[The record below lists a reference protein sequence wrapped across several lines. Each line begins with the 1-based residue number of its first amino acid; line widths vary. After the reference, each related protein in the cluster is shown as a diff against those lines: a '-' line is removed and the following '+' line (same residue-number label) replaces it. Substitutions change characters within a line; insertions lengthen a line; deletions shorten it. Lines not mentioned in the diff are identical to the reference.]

1 MHLRS
6 LWMREAA
13 GRGSALGNT
22 VQASALA
29 QEDTTTYSRHRLI
42 QMNSHKTQR
51 WNESVGRLSLS
62 RSSCSLEAFPAMS
75 QFYSKQSQQQMLSER
90 ALLGEVGWHGP
101 R

>member
-13 GRGSALGNT
+13 GRSSALGNT

-42 QMNSHKTQR
+42 HMNSHKTQR
-51 WNESVGRLSLS
+51 WNESVGRAFSFTEQLFPGSF
-62 RSSCSLEAFPAMS
+62 SCNVTVLFETVTTTDAFREGFA
-75 QFYSKQSQQQMLSER
+75 
-90 ALLGEVGWHGP
+90 A
-101 R
+101 